1 MLQKGKKWLTVSYY
15 TENENQLFADVSE
28 MAETFFTFGS
38 LLANNKGTNNEELAK
53 NLSEVFAEKIL
64 NWHWRGLEN

>member
-1 MLQKGKKWLTVSYY
+1 
-15 TENENQLFADVSE
+15 